1 MKKGLIQVYTGE
13 GKGKTTAAVGQ
24 AIRARGRN
32 QKVLFAQFLKNKEGS
47 AETSILERLG
57 IKVMAGGG
65 KYKVFPLE
73 KLPEKTK
80 EKVKSELSRLLEKI
94 KKEIKRNEYDLLIL
108 DEINVALHA
117 QLTEEETILDFL
129 RDKPS
134 SLEIVLTGRYAPPAI
149 SRVAHLV
156 SEIIK
161 IKHPYDEGIG
171 TRKGIDY

>member
-24 AIRARGRN
+24 AIRAKGRN

-47 AETSILERLG
+47 AEIPILERLG

-73 KLPEKTK
+73 KLSEKKK
-80 EKVKSELSRLLEKI
+80 EEVKSHLYRLLGKI
-94 KKEIKRNEYDLLIL
+94 KEEIRRNEYDLLIL

-117 QLTEEETILDFL
+117 HLMQEKMILDFL

-171 TRKGIDY
+171 ARRGIDY

>member
-1 MKKGLIQVYTGE
+1 MRKGLIQVYTGE
-13 GKGKTTAAVGQ
+13 GKGKTTAALGQ
-24 AIRARGRN
+24 AIRARGRD

-47 AETSILERLG
+47 GETSILERLG

-65 KYKVFPLE
+65 RYKIFPLE
-73 KLPEKTK
+73 KLPEKKK
-80 EKVKSELSRLLEKI
+80 EEVKSHLIRLLDEI
-94 KKEIKRNEYDLLIL
+94 KEEIKRKEYDLLIL

-117 QLTEEETILDFL
+117 HLMEEKVILDFL

-161 IKHPYDEGIG
+161 IKHPYDEGI
-171 TRKGIDY
+171 RARRGIDY

>member
-1 MKKGLIQVYTGE
+1 MRKGLIQVYTGE

-24 AIRARGRN
+24 AIRAKGRN

-65 KYKVFPLE
+65 RYKIFPLE
-73 KLPEKTK
+73 KLPEKKK
-80 EKVKSELSRLLEKI
+80 EEVTSHLIRLLDEI
-94 KKEIKRNEYDLLIL
+94 KEEIKRKEYDLLIL

-117 QLTEEETILDFL
+117 HLMEEETILDFL

-134 SLEIVLTGRYAPPAI
+134 SLEIVLTGRYAPSAI

-161 IKHPYDEGIG
+161 VKHPYDEGIG
-171 TRKGIDY
+171 ARRGIDY

>member
-65 KYKVFPLE
+65 KYKVFPEE
-73 KLPEKTK
+73 KLPEKKK
-80 EKVKSELSRLLEKI
+80 EKVKSELNRLLEKI

-134 SLEIVLTGRYAPPAI
+134 SLEIVLTGRYAPSAI

>member
-1 MKKGLIQVYTGE
+1 MRKGLIQVFTGE

-24 AIRARGRN
+24 AVRARGRD

-47 AETSILERLG
+47 GEIRILERLG

-65 KYKVFPLE
+65 KYKILPLE
-73 KLPEKTK
+73 KLPEKKK
-80 EKVKSELSRLLEKI
+80 EEIKSDLYRLLDEI
-94 KKEIKRNEYDLLIL
+94 KEEIKRKEYDLLIL

-117 QLTEEETILDFL
+117 HLMEEEVILDFL
-129 RDKPS
+129 RDRPS
-134 SLEIVLTGRYAPPAI
+134 SLEIVLTGRCAPPAI

-161 IKHPYDEGIG
+161 TKHPYDQG
-171 TRKGIDY
+171 TGARRGIDY

>member
-47 AETSILERLG
+47 AETAILERLG

-65 KYKVFPLE
+65 KYKVFPEE
-73 KLPEKTK
+73 KLPEKKK
-80 EKVKSELSRLLEKI
+80 EKVKSELNCLLEKI

-117 QLTEEETILDFL
+117 HLTEEETILDFL

-134 SLEIVLTGRYAPPAI
+134 SLEIVLTGRHAPSAI

-171 TRKGIDY
+171 ARRGMDY

>member
-24 AIRARGRN
+24 AIRAKGRN

-47 AETSILERLG
+47 AETCILERLG
-57 IKVMAGGG
+57 IKIMAGGG
-65 KYKVFPLE
+65 EYKIFPLE
-73 KLPEKTK
+73 KLPEKEK
-80 EKVKSELSRLLEKI
+80 EKVKSHLNRLLGKI
-94 KKEIKRNEYDLLIL
+94 KEEIRRNEYDLLIL

-117 QLTEEETILDFL
+117 HLMQEKMILDFL

-171 TRKGIDY
+171 ARRGIDY